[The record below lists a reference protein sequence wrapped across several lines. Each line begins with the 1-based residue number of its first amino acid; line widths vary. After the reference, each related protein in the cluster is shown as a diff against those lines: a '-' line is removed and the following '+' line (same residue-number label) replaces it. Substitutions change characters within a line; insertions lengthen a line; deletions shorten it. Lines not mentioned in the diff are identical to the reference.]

1 MMPVPEQEEVDL
13 EQVRKERLEKNKAW
27 RKKKELERWESC
39 GLQPPPSPEEIKE
52 RNREKARKIEKKLY
66 KELMCSNCG

>member
-1 MMPVPEQEEVDL
+1 MPTPEQEEVDI

-27 RKKKELERWESC
+27 RKKKEQERWESC
-39 GLQPPPSPEEIKE
+39 GLEPPLTPEEIKE

-66 KELMCSNCG
+66 KELMCTNCG